1 MKGYRLH
8 ELKQAPEGPG
18 IYSWYYA
25 QELSD
30 RDIEDAIGDVVAFA
44 DPEGRAAMIE
54 SFLGRHLF
62 RYYREA
68 PYDVSVSGAMKPR
81 YAGRIDHQAPISSTL
96 VTRLAENPERLRG
109 LKQLLRSAV
118 PQFASPIYIGVAGSL
133 RQRLLR
139 HKALIEKFSNAR
151 SLDDLTPPPADQP
164 EDAIVHSF
172 AREVCVDRR
181 MIAPN
186 LIVYAMECQVD
197 PDLRYDLENLLNR
210 INYPLCGRN

>member
-18 IYSWYYA
+18 VYSWYYA

-30 RDIEDAIGDVVAFA
+30 RDIEDVIRDVLALTDV
-44 DPEGRAAMIE
+44 DERTGMIE

-68 PYDVSVSGAMKPR
+68 PYDVSITGAMKPS
-81 YAGRIDHQAPISSTL
+81 YAGRIDHQAPVSSTL
-96 VTRLAENPERLRG
+96 VLRLSENPERLRG

-118 PQFASPIYIGVAGSL
+118 PHFASPIYIGVAASL

-139 HKALIEKFSNAR
+139 HKALIEKYSNAR
-151 SLDDLTPPPADQP
+151 SLDDLTPETDEP

-181 MIAPN
+181 MITPN
-186 LIVYAMECQVD
+186 LIVYAMECRVD
-197 PDLRYDLENLLNR
+197 PDLRYDVENLLNR